1 MAASRQ
7 HVSGNGPRVML
18 NVTRAKFSL
27 LFSSRGKAAS
37 RQRGS
42 GDAPSRALNVTSVID
57 LILSSVCLVE
67 IFGKLNITGL
77 TLKGLG
83 PFVGLVYLESS
94 WG

>member
-7 HVSGNGPRVML
+7 HVSGDGPRVTL
-18 NVTRAKFSL
+18 SATRAKFSL
-27 LFSSRGKAAS
+27 LFSSRGNAAS

-42 GDAPSRALNVTSVID
+42 GGAPSRALNVTSVID
-57 LILSSVCLVE
+57 LILSPVCPVK
-67 IFGKLNITGL
+67 IFGKLNVTGL

-83 PFVGLVYLESS
+83 PFVEFVYLESS